1 MMAQESNAH
10 ALRSWL
16 PIWVRLPSN
25 TLRQS
30 GLTRTAA
37 QCHNRTHALQQNTL
51 ATCSVDGHSETQRLS
66 SFRLIASSQRV
77 V

>member
-16 PIWVRLPSN
+16 PIWVRLPSK

-37 QCHNRTHALQQNTL
+37 RCQERTHAAQQNNIL
-51 ATCSVDGHSETQRLS
+51 FDDLVGGGEQRRRYGES
-66 SFRLIASSQRV
+66 
-77 V
+77 